1 MSDNVKKLTNEQIE
15 SFDVDY
21 VQNHV
26 GWDKIESFI
35 NKYFPD
41 KSFTFLDIGGGNGVF
56 ADRILETYNK
66 AEGIIIDNSKYILSK
81 NKPNSRKTIIECS
94 VENIHD

>member
-1 MSDNVKKLTNEQIE
+1 VKNCKTKEHYLQFFKPLKRENSMSDNVKKLTNEQIE

-35 NKYFPD
+35 EKYFPE
-41 KSFTFLDIGGGNGVF
+41 KVM
-56 ADRILETYNK
+56 
-66 AEGIIIDNSKYILSK
+66 
-81 NKPNSRKTIIECS
+81 
-94 VENIHD
+94 